1 MAELYETRI
10 SRAII
15 AAYHEALRDRV
26 VSDVLVVGAGPS
38 GLVAALQLARRD
50 VEVTVLEKRLS
61 PGGGIWGGGMT
72 MNRVI
77 VQDRALPLVDEIG
90 VRSRPLENGLHLV
103 DALELASALCLRAIQ
118 AGVGVFNLTVAED
131 LCVHQGRVKGVVA
144 NRSGVAEA
152 LPVDPITFEAEAVLD
167 ATGHHAVLVHL
178 LHRHGLLPDPAGPPG
193 EGPMNAAEGE
203 SFVEDNVTEI
213 FPGLWISGMCVAAA
227 LGGPR
232 MGPIFGG
239 MLLSGK
245 RAADGISQALGNRR
259 ASLSR

>member
-38 GLVAALQLARRD
+38 GLVAAFELARGGLT
-50 VEVTVLEKRLS
+50 VTVLEKRLS
-61 PGGGIWGGGMT
+61 PGGGIWGGAMT
-72 MNRVI
+72 MNRLV

-90 VRSRPLENGLHLV
+90 VRSQPVEDGLHLI
-103 DALELASALCLRAIQ
+103 DSLELASALCLRAVQ
-118 AGVGVFNLTVAED
+118 AGVAVFNVTVAED
-131 LCVHQGRVKGVVA
+131 LCVHEGRVKGVVA
-144 NRSGVAEA
+144 NRTGVSDA
-152 LPVDPITFEAEAVLD
+152 LPVDPITFEAAAVLD
-167 ATGHHAVLVHL
+167 ATGHQAVLVNL
-178 LHRHGLLPDPAGPPG
+178 LHRHGLLADPGGPRG
-193 EGPMNAAEGE
+193 EGPMNATEGE
-203 SFVEDNVTEI
+203 AFVEENVTEI
-213 FPGLWISGMCVAAA
+213 YPGLWISGMCVAAA

-245 RAADGISQALGNRR
+245 RAAEQIARR
-259 ASLSR
+259 LSSDHPRGAG